1 MDGMISLVV
10 FSSFACNVIL
20 QCALG
25 VQGIAEGQERS
36 DPIPRVQGG
45 ILFLSVLILWVIF
58 SYLLSPLAFGFLEYI
73 LFFPLSA
80 LVCMGLETLGD
91 RFFPLASS
99 SKLFTAH
106 SAYNGLALISLILTL
121 HIATNFLDAL
131 ILSLSFSLSSL
142 AVIFLLNEIR
152 KRSALE
158 MVPPF
163 LRGRPIMLISMGLL
177 SLIFTSLTVILFN
190 ILGVF

>member
-1 MDGMISLVV
+1 MDGMIALVV
-10 FSSFACNVIL
+10 FSGFAYNLIL
-20 QCALG
+20 QFALG
-25 VQGIAEGQERS
+25 IQGIAEGQERS
-36 DPIPRVQGG
+36 VPVPLVQGV

-58 SYLLSPLAFGFLEYI
+58 SYILSPLAFGFLEYI

-91 RFFPLASS
+91 RFFSLEPD
-99 SKLFTAH
+99 SKLFDAH
-106 SAYNGLALISLILTL
+106 SAYNGLALGSLLLTL

-142 AVIFLLNEIR
+142 IVIFLLNEIR

-158 MVPPF
+158 KVPPF
-163 LRGRPIMLISMGLL
+163 LRGRPLMLISMGLL
-177 SLIFTSLTVILFN
+177 SLIFTSLTAILFN